1 MCAVVQLLLL
11 TLCVCRSVC
20 MPMCNCYSCHLVSIY
35 HCQSVCAVIS
45 CDVLVPGVF
54 VLDCVCWL
62 AVWWCE
68 LATAAIVCIHC
79 ATACCPCVCEVCVR
93 CVCRVCAVVL
103 LLLPTCVYAAANVCV
118 AMLLPMCVCRTP
130 EDLLLLQPCV
140 NLLCYCCCQ
149 HVYTDAAAWVCVP
162 CVCGCIILA
171 SAAILCLLF
180 TVIQLLPMCV
190 CRVLCRVCA
199 VVYLLLLQPCVNP
212 LCYCCCQRVY

>member
-68 LATAAIVCIHC
+68 LATHKG
-79 ATACCPCVCEVCVR
+79 TR
-93 CVCRVCAVVL
+93 
-103 LLLPTCVYAAANVCV
+103 
-118 AMLLPMCVCRTP
+118 
-130 EDLLLLQPCV
+130 
-140 NLLCYCCCQ
+140 
-149 HVYTDAAAWVCVP
+149 
-162 CVCGCIILA
+162 
-171 SAAILCLLF
+171 F
-180 TVIQLLPMCV
+180 TV
-190 CRVLCRVCA
+190 
-199 VVYLLLLQPCVNP
+199 YEN
-212 LCYCCCQRVY
+212 CYTL